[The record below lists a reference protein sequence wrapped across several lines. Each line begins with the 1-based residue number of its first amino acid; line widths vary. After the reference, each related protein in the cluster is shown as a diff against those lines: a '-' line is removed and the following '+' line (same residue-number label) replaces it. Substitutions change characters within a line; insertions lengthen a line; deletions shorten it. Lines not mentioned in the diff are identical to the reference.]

1 MNILKSATVSATV
14 LLTSTAA
21 LASQDVWT
29 SVDVEADLSAFEQS
43 NALDYWPTLE
53 RDLSAAIA
61 ERVDIRAGEDA
72 PALRVEINKVAIDGN
87 VVLPATGEF
96 NEIVGTIAVID
107 DGVPT
112 SSNNEVASQNI
123 PEQSFALRVY
133 AQLEE
138 GQTPPEG
145 YILVAPSKD
154 DFYTALVDA
163 YAKEVVE
170 YVEQ

>member
-1 MNILKSATVSATV
+1 MNILKPATVSATV

-21 LASQDVWT
+21 LASQDIWT

-43 NALDYWPTLE
+43 NALEYWPTLE

-61 ERVDIRAGEDA
+61 ERVDIRAGDDA

-107 DGVPT
+107 DGIPP
-112 SSNNEVASQNI
+112 SNNNEVA
-123 PEQSFALRVY
+123 AVH
-133 AQLEE
+133 
-138 GQTPPEG
+138 
-145 YILVAPSKD
+145 
-154 DFYTALVDA
+154 
-163 YAKEVVE
+163 
-170 YVEQ
+170 